1 MAPVPILVRRG
12 ATHVEIDNCNILWT
26 EGKEAFLT
34 LLVRKGLQKEVIF
47 KLALERLVRL
57 D

>member
-34 LLVRKGLQKEVIF
+34 LLVRKGLQKEMIF
-47 KLALERLVRL
+47 KLYLPR
-57 D
+57 